1 MEKNFNPKEVEQ
13 RWSKYWLD
21 NKIFKSQ
28 VDENRPSY
36 TVLIPPPN
44 VTGVLHFGHV
54 LNNSLQDFFIRRARK
69 QGFNVNWVPGIDHAA
84 IATEAKVVG
93 YLREKGIKKSDLSR
107 EEFLA
112 YCWEWKEKY
121 GGIIIDQL
129 KSIGAGCDWDRVT
142 FTLDDHYYKAVIR
155 VFVDLHKKGYIYK
168 GKRIINWDCE
178 AKTALSNEEVH
189 HNEQGEKSQLFY
201 LKYKYSDGSGYLTV
215 ATTRPE
221 TIFADMAV
229 AVNPKDERYKDKLGK
244 EVLIPLINKPIKII
258 ADDYIDIE
266 FGTGCLKVTPAH
278 DINDYEIGLRHH
290 LDVIDILNDDGTLNE
305 LCAYPEFV
313 GMDRFKVRKE
323 IKAKLEEEDCLEKIE
338 EIINKVGRSER
349 TNSVVEPKLSLQW
362 YVDMKNLSKKAYEV
376 VMNDEVEF
384 FPKYHKNT
392 FNHWM
397 TNIRDWC
404 ISRQLWWGHRIPAWY
419 LPNGEYIVAENF
431 EQAYAEALKIDASI
445 KKEDLRQ
452 DEDVLDTWA
461 SSWLWPMGV
470 FDGFND
476 TYWDSEKGKINLKA
490 HKELNYYLPS
500 QIVVT
505 GPDIMFLWIT
515 RMIIANYE
523 YTDIKPFEKVFFTG
537 MVRDKQGRKMSKSL
551 GNSPDLYELIDKY
564 GIDGIRYGMMSISP
578 AGNDILFDE
587 KSLEIGRNFSNKLWN
602 AFRLIKGWEIDQN
615 DEQTAV
621 GIENQI
627 VFDWFDALLQKNI
640 NSYHENIDQLR
651 ISEALK
657 DLYSFVWDD
666 LCSWYL
672 EMIKPEFEKP
682 IDKITYEKTIGYFE
696 TVLSLLN
703 PIMPF
708 ITEEMWS
715 LTKDR
720 VEGDLCSNH
729 LLPSKAEYRDDIIKS
744 QAIFTELIVK
754 IREIRANLKLKNR
767 MTIDISIDREL
778 YDTIIDFVPKIKK
791 LTWVKEIN
799 HDIDVNSANA
809 AIVNN
814 KKIIIHSENTLDS
827 KEVNLKIAEEIKY
840 LKGFIASIEGK
851 LSNETFVSKAPEK
864 VIEMERKKLNDA
876 MEKRKQLEM
885 QLGENK

>member
-1 MEKNFNPKEVEQ
+1 MEKNFNAKEVEK
-13 RWSKYWLD
+13 RWSQFWLE
-21 NKIFKSQ
+21 NKIFKSE
-28 VDENRPSY
+28 VDSALPSY

-54 LNNSLQDFFIRRARK
+54 LNNSLQDFFIRKARK
-69 QGFNVNWVPGIDHAA
+69 QGFNVNWVPGTDHAA

-93 YLREKGIKKSDLSR
+93 FLKEKGIKKSDLSR
-107 EEFLA
+107 EKFLE

-178 AKTALSNEEVH
+178 AKTALSNEEVIYK
-189 HNEQGEKSQLFY
+189 EGGEAGHLFY
-201 LKYKYSDGSGYLTV
+201 LKYKYADGSGYLTV

-229 AVNPKDERYKDKLGK
+229 AVNPNDERYTDKIGK

-258 ADDYIDIE
+258 ADSYVDKE

-278 DINDYEIGLRHH
+278 DINDYEIGIRHN
-290 LDVIDILNDDGTLNE
+290 LEVVDILNDDGTLNE
-305 LCAYPEFV
+305 LCAYPEFI
-313 GMDRFKVRKE
+313 GKDRFKVRKE
-323 IKAKLEEEDCLEKIE
+323 IRAILEAEDSLEKVEDIV
-338 EIINKVGRSER
+338 NKVGRSER

-376 VMNDEVEF
+376 VMSDEVEF

-419 LPNGEYIVAENF
+419 LPNGEYIVAENVD
-431 EQAYAEALKIDASI
+431 EAYKIALTKDASLKI
-445 KKEDLRQ
+445 EDLKQ

-476 TYWDSEKGKINLKA
+476 QYWDAEKGKINIES
-490 HKELNYYLPS
+490 HQELNYYLPS
-500 QIVVT
+500 KVVVT

-515 RMIIANYE
+515 RMVIANYE
-523 YTDIKPFEKVFFTG
+523 YTDRKPFEKVFFTG

-564 GIDGIRYGMMSISP
+564 GIDAIRYGMMSISP

-587 KSLEIGRNFSNKLWN
+587 KSLEIGRNFANKIWN
-602 AFRLIKGWEIDQN
+602 AFRLIKGWEVTEGKNVD
-615 DEQTAV
+615 
-621 GIENQI
+621 NQI

-640 NSYHENIDQLR
+640 NSYLDNIEQLR

-657 DLYSFVWDD
+657 DLYSFVWND

-672 EMIKPEFEKP
+672 EMIKPDFEKP
-682 IDKITYEKTIGYFE
+682 IDSYTYQKTIGYFE

-708 ITEEMWS
+708 ITEEMWGYI
-715 LTKDR
+715 R
-720 VEGDLCSNH
+720 PREEGDLCSNH
-729 LLPSKAEYRDDIIKS
+729 QLPLKADYQQQIIDG
-744 QAIFTELIVK
+744 QILFADVIVK
-754 IREIRANLKLKNR
+754 TRELRANLKLKNR
-767 MTIDISIDREL
+767 ETIGLSIDKEL
-778 YDTIIDFVPKIKK
+778 YAQIVSFIPKIKK
-791 LTWVKEIN
+791 LIWAEDIN
-799 HDIDVNSANA
+799 TNTELVS
-809 AIVNN
+809 NN
-814 KKIIIHSENTLDS
+814 VSVVAGKKIVVHSDR
-827 KEVNLKIAEEIKY
+827 KIDDVDAVKKINEEISY
-840 LKGFIASIEGK
+840 VRGFIQSIEVK
-851 LSNETFVSKAPEK
+851 LNNENFVSKAPPK
-864 VIEMERKKLNDA
+864 VLDMERKKIEDGK
-876 MEKRKQLEM
+876 EKLKQL
-885 QLGENK
+885 QANLQQIKSNS